1 MCRHPFK
8 FDGLRN
14 CGIADVLVLFSRV
27 TLQNHVTKVFNDF
40 IVRSSARYVNILPN
54 LATIGTVA
62 VEKVLSISPDISR
75 SCY

>member
-1 MCRHPFK
+1 MCHHPFK

-14 CGIADVLVLFSRV
+14 CGIADVLGFSFRV
-27 TLQNHVTKVFNDF
+27 TLHNHVTKEFNDF
-40 IVRSSARYVNILPN
+40 MVRSSARYVNILPS